1 MQPEETGKLSHSP
14 TLGLIKPNLRFRSP
28 DSTGVTFKAACDRRA
43 VAGSARGRIGRWKA
57 RPLAFAQP
65 KSPPPGRLLGD
76 VSDPDVLTELSVF
89 ASEEIGEVVH
99 LQSKFITNVLM
110 ERSQSRAFAAFKV
123 WIQLQSSNDTAFDFS
138 T

>member
-28 DSTGVTFKAACDRRA
+28 DNGVTFKAACDRWA
-43 VAGSARGRIGRWKA
+43 AAGSARGRLGRRRA

-65 KSPPPGRLLGD
+65 RSPPPDRLLGD
-76 VSDPDVLTELSVF
+76 VSDAYVLTELSVF

-99 LQSKFITNVLM
+99 LQGKFSANLK
-110 ERSQSRAFAAFKV
+110 EQSQSRVFAAFKV
-123 WIQLQSSNDTAFDFS
+123 WIQLIYQ
-138 T
+138 